1 MSGHI
6 MIFLRS
12 IRKNLNE
19 QEAGRQMTGLFF
31 PQYFSVRLA
40 ARVSQLWFLKFL
52 MCMYTVFFE
61 IFSCSAT
68 LITASFR
75 LKMPRWYS

>member
-1 MSGHI
+1 

-12 IRKNLNE
+12 TRKNLNE
-19 QEAGRQMTGLFF
+19 LNEKEAGQQMTCLLFWLPF
-31 PQYFSVRLA
+31 RARLA
-40 ARVSQLWFLKFL
+40 AQVSQLWFLKFL

-75 LKMPRWYS
+75 LKMPRW